1 MSARYLHF
9 AVFARVAEELESG
22 LLPGLGSADAER
34 EAGSRNLARQC
45 GRSFRPPGVR
55 GEESGQ

>member
-1 MSARYLHF
+1 MSASYLHF

-22 LLPGLGSADAER
+22 LLPGLGSVSLER
-34 EAGSRNLARQC
+34 EAGARNLAWQR
-45 GRSFRPPGVR
+45 GRSFRPPRVC